1 MGSGAPEAPP
11 DDPSMNVGVL
21 QVEIR
26 IANAQSLK
34 EKRHVVKSVVDR
46 VRASFNVSA
55 AEIDHLDLHQRAM
68 LGFAAV
74 SNDAQHV
81 RGLLQQVLNHLQRH
95 PEAQVIDH
103 QLEVL

>member
-1 MGSGAPEAPP
+1 
-11 DDPSMNVGVL
+11 MNVGIL
-21 QVEIR
+21 QVELLIGH
-26 IANAQSLK
+26 AQSLK
-34 EKRHVVKSVVDR
+34 DKRQVVKSVLDR

-74 SNDAQHV
+74 SNDPAHMH
-81 RGLLQQVLNHLQRH
+81 GLLQQVLNHLKRH

-103 QLEVL
+103 QIEVL

>member
-1 MGSGAPEAPP
+1 
-11 DDPSMNVGVL
+11 MNVGVL
-21 QVEIR
+21 QVELMIPG
-26 IANAQSLK
+26 AGSLK
-34 EKRHVVKSVVDR
+34 DKRQVVKSVLDR

-81 RGLLQQVLNHLQRH
+81 NGLLQQILNHLRRH
-95 PEAQVIDH
+95 PEAQVVDH
-103 QLEVL
+103 QIEVL

>member
-1 MGSGAPEAPP
+1 
-11 DDPSMNVGVL
+11 MNVGIL
-21 QVEIR
+21 QVELR
-26 IANAQSLK
+26 IGHAQSLK
-34 EKRHVVKSVVDR
+34 DKRQVVKSVVDR
-46 VRASFNVSA
+46 LRASFNVSA

-74 SNDAQHV
+74 SNDAAHV

-103 QLEVL
+103 QIEVL